1 MTISAFKRMTKS
13 VLTFLGEDAFLRT
26 TVPCRV
32 NIEHSVQV
40 TDEDGMVYER
50 SVATIDSELDPK
62 VGDALSHPDGNFT
75 LDRRFGDNG
84 YSIRFILLPAP

>member
-1 MTISAFKRMTKS
+1 MTISAFQRMTKS

-50 SVATIDSELDPK
+50 SVATIDKALEPK
-62 VGDALSHPDGNFT
+62 VGDALAHPDGNFT
-75 LDRRFGDNG
+75 LDRRFADNG
-84 YSIRFILLPAP
+84 YSVRFVLLPA